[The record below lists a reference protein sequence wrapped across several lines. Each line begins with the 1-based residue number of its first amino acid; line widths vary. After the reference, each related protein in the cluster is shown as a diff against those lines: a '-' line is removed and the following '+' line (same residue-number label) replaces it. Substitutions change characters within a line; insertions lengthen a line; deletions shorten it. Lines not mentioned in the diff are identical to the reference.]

1 MSGQLCWGSYFD
13 HLLSWMPHFA
23 DANVL
28 MLRYEDL
35 CENLQGEK
43 TRNCY
48 LQGYIQIEIRGK
60 TLLAYSYF

>member
-1 MSGQLCWGSYFD
+1 
-13 HLLSWMPHFA
+13 
-23 DANVL
+23 VL